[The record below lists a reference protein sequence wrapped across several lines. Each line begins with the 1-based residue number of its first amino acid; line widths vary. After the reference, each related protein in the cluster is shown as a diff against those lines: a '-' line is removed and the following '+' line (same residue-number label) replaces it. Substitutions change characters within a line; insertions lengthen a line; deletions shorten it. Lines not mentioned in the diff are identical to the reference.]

1 MPGVDFQALT
11 DYAKKFTGFTPEYE
25 TILQEL
31 GPQIKPLLGEV
42 TNNFYST
49 LQSID
54 KTAPF
59 INGRVDGLKQ
69 THQAWMEKLFT
80 GPYDAD
86 YTSWMYHVGDV
97 HVKVK
102 LPVEFMSGGM
112 TLIGNTLLPV
122 VSQICGGD
130 AGQCIKATSAVNAVL
145 GFSLMVMQESYQ
157 SSSLAAE
164 LEKFLAI
171 TGMSRTLFDNLALAY
186 KE

>member
-1 MPGVDFQALT
+1 MSGVDYNALT
-11 DYAKKFTGFTPEYE
+11 VYAKRFTGFTPEYE
-25 TILQEL
+25 ALLQEL
-31 GPQIKPLLGEV
+31 GPSITPLLGEV
-42 TNNFYST
+42 TDNFYAT
-49 LQSID
+49 LMTID
-54 KTAPF
+54 KTAPY
-59 INGRVDGLKQ
+59 IEGRLDGLKQ
-69 THQAWMEKLFT
+69 THRLWLEKLFA

-86 YTSWMYHVGDV
+86 YTAWMYKVGDV

-130 AGQCIKATSAVNAVL
+130 AGRCVRATAAVNAAL

-171 TGMSRTLFDNLALAY
+171 TGMSRALFDNLALAY
-186 KE
+186 KD